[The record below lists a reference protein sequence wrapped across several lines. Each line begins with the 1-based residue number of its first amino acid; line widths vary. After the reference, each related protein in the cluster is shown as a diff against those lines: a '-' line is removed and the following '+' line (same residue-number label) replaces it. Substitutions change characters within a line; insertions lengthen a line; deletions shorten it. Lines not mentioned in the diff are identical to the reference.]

1 MSETD
6 AATKPAEAAQAP
18 QAVEEQPQAVE
29 EKPQAVEEQP
39 QAVEEKPEPEE
50 EKPATNEDGTKLLKT
65 TAKIDHDNHRKN
77 VKFDPSTREVT
88 DDPEIIRKQVI
99 IPASDTHDELVA
111 NSA

>member
-29 EKPQAVEEQP
+29 EKP